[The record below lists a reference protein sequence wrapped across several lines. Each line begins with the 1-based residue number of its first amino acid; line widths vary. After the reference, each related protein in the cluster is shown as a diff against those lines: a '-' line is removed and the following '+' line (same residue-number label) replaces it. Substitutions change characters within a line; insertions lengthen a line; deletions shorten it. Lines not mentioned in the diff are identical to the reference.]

1 MTSSASMTW
10 SLWIFFRESG
20 MCMDWTWLTF
30 RPGMSSRFSSDW
42 TNGGRLKHDERT
54 SSQDDGRGIMITRN
68 TVASQLRDYLQHR
81 TTRASLVD
89 WAERAMMEEE
99 FDEGDLDTI
108 RDITSR
114 PI

>member
-1 MTSSASMTW
+1 M
-10 SLWIFFRESG
+10 SG
-20 MCMDWTWLTF
+20 PRIADECRKT
-30 RPGMSSRFSSDW
+30 PA
-42 TNGGRLKHDERT
+42 ERT
-54 SSQDDGRGIMITRN
+54 DIRDVARPARWRK
-68 TVASQLRDYLQHR
+68 VRASQLRDYLQHR

-114 PI
+114 LGLADVREFGLTSEDCEGFLSRLGYRTTVDVVQVS